1 MKKQNAVLFL
11 AVKDTFKDKR
21 MFLLVVGIL
30 ALSYVNIIFFSGF
43 IAGMTNTIQDQ
54 IIGVMSAHILIIPK
68 ENHEYVEHVSSIQK
82 KIEAIPGVVA
92 SAPHN
97 ELSGTITYKSETM
110 HVGITGVVPSREK
123 RVTEIP
129 YKVVEGEFLSDSDT
143 DEVCV
148 GIDLRSDESG
158 GSEERSRGELGNIQV
173 GDRVTITHSNGVV
186 KDYRIKC
193 ILDAGFDV
201 VDGGVYLTT
210 KEVEEVH
217 GIEDKAS
224 QILIKIADRD
234 AAEEYKLKVMQ
245 ENVGGDVKTW
255 KDFVGFVEQMVQTL
269 SSTRIIMSA
278 VGMLTA
284 VMTIGII
291 IYINTQNK
299 KRQIGILKAI
309 GATDNTVLKIFLL
322 ESVLFGLCG
331 VVMGITCGQAI
342 TYYFNTN
349 PVSMPMG
356 ELKLVLEPATM
367 IVSAVVLL
375 MGVIVGG
382 MYPAWRAAKIDIV
395 KAVWG

>member
-11 AVKDTFKDKR
+11 ALKDTFKDKG

-43 IAGMTNTIQDQ
+43 IAGMTNTVQDQ

-82 KIEAIPGVVA
+82 KIEVIPGVVA

-97 ELSGTITYKSETM
+97 EMGGTIKYKSKSIR
-110 HVGITGVVPSREK
+110 VGLTGVTPSLEK

-143 DEVCV
+143 GEVCI
-148 GIDLRSDESG
+148 GINLLSDESG
-158 GSEERSRGELGNIQV
+158 GDTERSRGELGNIGV

-186 KDYRIKC
+186 KDYRVKC

-210 KEVEEVH
+210 KEVEEVY

-224 QILIKIADRD
+224 QILIKIADKN
-234 AAEEYKLKVMQ
+234 AVEEYKLKVMQ

-269 SSTRIIMSA
+269 DSTRIIMSI
-278 VGMLTA
+278 VGILTA

-322 ESVLFGLCG
+322 ESVLFGLVG
-331 VVMGITCGQAI
+331 VIIGVIAGQAV
-342 TYYFNTN
+342 TYYFNQN

-367 IVSAVVLL
+367 IISAVVLL
-375 MGVIVGG
+375 MGVIAGG
-382 MYPAWRAAKIDIV
+382 MYPSWRAAKIDIV